1 MSKVEDFLKNGRYEV
16 KKTWTNP
23 FNNIE
28 VEETPRVIEENDVAP
43 ICMDDVE
50 EEHVIYLEDAEEE
63 DYSDKEDSVED
74 NDGDPEDVI
83 DLDF

>member
-1 MSKVEDFLKNGRYEV
+1 MSKVEDFLKNGGYEV

-23 FNNIE
+23 SNNIE
-28 VEETPRVIEENDVAP
+28 MEETPWVIEESDVAQ

-50 EEHVIYLEDAEEE
+50 EENVIYLKDAEEE
-63 DYSDKEDSVED
+63 DYSDEEDAEED
-74 NDGDPEDVI
+74 NDGDPEDVF

>member
-1 MSKVEDFLKNGRYEV
+1 M
-16 KKTWTNP
+16 
-23 FNNIE
+23 
-28 VEETPRVIEENDVAP
+28 EETPRVIEENDVAP

-63 DYSDKEDSVED
+63 DYSDEEDEEED
-74 NDGDPEDVI
+74 DDGDPEDVF